1 MWGEDNLI
9 DMALSNGGAM
19 LSDDN
24 RTVLINSE
32 PWIEA
37 WEAVRKWIHE
47 DDIMAIHY
55 GGQGWEYWY
64 DTMDD
69 VLQDKAGGY
78 TGSSGRPGGPGFHE
92 GGGHGSSLDSEG
104 IRLHLLP
111 EYYSW

>member
-1 MWGEDNLI
+1 
-9 DMALSNGGAM
+9 MALSNGGAM

-69 VLQDKAGGY
+69 VLQDKTGGY
-78 TGSSGRPGGPGFHE
+78 TGSSGDRRTWISRRWGPW
-92 GGGHGSSLDSEG
+92 SSLDSEG